1 MSCWAV
7 AHLGRGIGSALVT
20 HIIATATERGY
31 ERLSLE
37 TGPGAAFEERLSL
50 ETGPGAAFET
60 AHSLY
65 LKFGFE
71 FCGPFADYSP
81 GEFSRFMTLPLDS
94 GDGRTDRVV

>member
-7 AHLGRGIGSALVT
+7 AHLGKGIGSALVT

-37 TGPGAAFEERLSL
+37 TGPGAAFE
-50 ETGPGAAFET
+50 P